1 MNEKKN
7 ETKKSDTKRDS
18 VSLEK
23 GKDPNQGATKKS
35 DGQDNVV
42 EKSKSKSEAGKGDK
56 LRRGITQYEWGD
68 KWEKIFGKSKQKL
81 KEKSDEKHDEKINK
95 KTHI

>member
-23 GKDPNQGATKKS
+23 GKDSNQVATKKP

-42 EKSKSKSEAGKGDK
+42 EKSKPKSEAGKGDK
-56 LRRGITQYEWGD
+56 LRRGITQDEWGD
-68 KWEKIFGKSKQKL
+68 KWEKIFKPQVSG
-81 KEKSDEKHDEKINK
+81 NK
-95 KTHI
+95 TKNNTRKVK

>member
-23 GKDPNQGATKKS
+23 GKASNQRATKKS

-42 EKSKSKSEAGKGDK
+42 EKSKSEAGKGDK
-56 LRRGITQYEWGD
+56 LRRGITQDEWGD
-68 KWEKIFGKSKQKL
+68 KWEKIFKPQVSG
-81 KEKSDEKHDEKINK
+81 NK
-95 KTHI
+95 TKNNTRKVK

>member
-23 GKDPNQGATKKS
+23 GKASNQGATKKS
-35 DGQDNVV
+35 ETPTNIGKPDSG
-42 EKSKSKSEAGKGDK
+42 AGKGDK
-56 LRRGITQYEWGD
+56 LRRGITQNEWGD
-68 KWEKIFGKSKQKL
+68 KWENIFGKSKQKL
-81 KEKSDEKHDEKINK
+81 KESKNAKDKETNK
-95 KTHI
+95 D